1 MYVQRG
7 ENVLEGEQTQEP
19 TEQQADIPMEQVEIQ
34 VPHVQNNIEVHN
46 PQQNLDP
53 PVDAQQPMWFSRNGR
68 EIRKPSNMS

>member
-7 ENVLEGEQTQEP
+7 ENVFEGEQTQEP
-19 TEQQADIPMEQVEIQ
+19 TEQQADIPVEQVEIQ

-53 PVDAQQPMWFSRNGR
+53 PVDA
-68 EIRKPSNMS
+68 

>member
-19 TEQQADIPMEQVEIQ
+19 IEQQADILVEQVKIQ

-53 PVDAQQPMWFSRNGR
+53 HVDV
-68 EIRKPSNMS
+68 